1 MKQKEEYRDYE
12 ERLEE
17 PYKRFEKIL
26 AQYDKEEYSE
36 LLELSN
42 EITSQT
48 ASVYMEIGLQVGVLL
63 MKDMIANMSSDVGS
77 ELWTMKKQLHES
89 GKEILEI
96 LYKERIEKSL
106 QEVMK
111 KDKQYQKVNC
121 ETRRKI
127 KEIDKTEL
135 SKEIW
140 EVVDEALSAMNE
152 RSSEYGTINAK
163 VIYDNGWTFCI
174 LITPMMRLQKSR
186 YIQVLF

>member
-89 GKEILEI
+89 GKEI

>member
-96 LYKERIEKSL
+96 LYKERMEKSL

-163 VIYDNGWTFCI
+163 VIYDNGWIFCI